1 MAAAA
6 GIPCTVTVENVND
19 FASSASTMVSDEQPG
34 LIVAKI
40 EPGTFKEIPP
50 ERAKESDGIEDKYR
64 FMRHIER
71 LEKISIRPRYVRE

>member
-1 MAAAA
+1 
-6 GIPCTVTVENVND
+6 
-19 FASSASTMVSDEQPG
+19 MVSDEQPG

-71 LEKISIRPRYVRE
+71 VGKNQHPTALRPRVVRP